1 MARII
6 TTNRETGQQNIIY
19 VDDDF
24 VKHTK
29 ETIAEAE
36 DLRKRISTAI
46 NFIDQVLQYH
56 LSPFEYKQ
64 VDEDIN
70 TLIGI
75 LQGGSNE

>member
-75 LQGGSNE
+75 LRG